1 MISHKEKEVESQVL
15 VIFGASGDL
24 TSRKL
29 LPEIFNL
36 FRKGYI
42 PENYAI
48 IGVGRSNYS
57 DSSYRDKVV
66 INNPYFKKKE
76 KRAKEIEKFSEL
88 VDYISLDTG
97 DPSAYAALK
106 HKLQQ
111 ILPGHVLTR
120 MLFFTSPPRPCCTK
134 RSPII
139 WLLTILIW
147 RKRDGSG

>member
-1 MISHKEKEVESQVL
+1 MISHKEVESQVL

-42 PENYAI
+42 PEDYAI
-48 IGVGRSNYS
+48 IGVGRSDYS
-57 DSSYRDKVV
+57 DPSYRDKAV

-76 KRAKEIEKFSEL
+76 KRAKEIQKFSEL
-88 VDYISLDTG
+88 VHYISLDTS

-106 HKLQQ
+106 NKLQQ
-111 ILPGHVLTR
+111 ILPGHPDPNVI
-120 MLFFTSPPRPCCTK
+120 FFTSLPHPCCTK
-134 RSPII
+134 
-139 WLLTILIW
+139 
-147 RKRDGSG
+147 

>member
-1 MISHKEKEVESQVL
+1 MISHKEVESQVL

-42 PENYAI
+42 PEEYAI

-57 DSSYRDKVV
+57 DPPYRDEAV

-76 KRAKEIEKFSEL
+76 KRAQEIQRFSEL
-88 VDYISLDTG
+88 VHYISLDTS
-97 DPSAYAALK
+97 DPSAYA
-106 HKLQQ
+106 
-111 ILPGHVLTR
+111 V
-120 MLFFTSPPRPCCTK
+120 
-134 RSPII
+134 
-139 WLLTILIW
+139 
-147 RKRDGSG
+147 